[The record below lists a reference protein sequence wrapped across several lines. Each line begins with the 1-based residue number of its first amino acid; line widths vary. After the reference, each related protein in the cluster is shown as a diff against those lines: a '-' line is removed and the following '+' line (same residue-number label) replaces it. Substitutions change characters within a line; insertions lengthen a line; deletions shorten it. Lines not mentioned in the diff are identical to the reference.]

1 MKKKYLVLTI
11 LWMIF
16 IFYMSH
22 QPATAS
28 DAQSGGFMEMLSN
41 LPIIGGVLADFM
53 KLDIAVF
60 VVRKSAHMF
69 LYFILSILIYLAI
82 HNKYNVKAYIISFIL
97 TALYA
102 CTDEVHQ
109 LFIQGR
115 SGEIRDV
122 LIDSSGA
129 LIGLIL
135 VYIINKIIIKKKTTI
150 YNSK

>member
-1 MKKKYLVLTI
+1 
-11 LWMIF
+11 
-16 IFYMSH
+16 
-22 QPATAS
+22 
-28 DAQSGGFMEMLSN
+28 
-41 LPIIGGVLADFM
+41 M

-82 HNKYNVKAYIISFIL
+82 HNKYNVKAYIISCIL
-97 TALYA
+97 TTLYA

-135 VYIINKIIIKKKTTI
+135 VYIINKIINKKKTTI